1 MIIELSYEELVG
13 VYAPLWDASQMIERL
28 KSIAGD
34 GFACEFFTALEDKL
48 ESAKTPL
55 LDHIDRI
62 EKANPSQFS

>member
-1 MIIELSYEELVG
+1 MNTQVSYEELVN

-28 KSIAGD
+28 KSAAGD

-48 ESAKTPL
+48 ESAKTPG

-62 EKANPSQFS
+62 ENANPGQFS